1 LSKLLRYSIQNT
13 VDTVRFKEEFDFVKR
28 YIEIMKVRFGERL
41 EFNDNIPD
49 EVKVVSVPKMIIQPI
64 VENAV
69 KYGFGEDVEVLNV
82 EISAYTESGKVYI
95 TVRDDGV
102 GIERELLKELV
113 VNLKEKYNLSDH
125 IGLYNVHKR
134 IELLYGTEYGVE
146 INSERN
152 KGTEVVLV
160 LPQIFRQGE

>member
-1 LSKLLRYSIQNT
+1 
-13 VDTVRFKEEFDFVKR
+13 
-28 YIEIMKVRFGERL
+28 MKVRFGERL

-102 GIERELLKELV
+102 GIERELLKEL
-113 VNLKEKYNLSDH
+113 
-125 IGLYNVHKR
+125 
-134 IELLYGTEYGVE
+134 GV
-146 INSERN
+146 
-152 KGTEVVLV
+152 
-160 LPQIFRQGE
+160 